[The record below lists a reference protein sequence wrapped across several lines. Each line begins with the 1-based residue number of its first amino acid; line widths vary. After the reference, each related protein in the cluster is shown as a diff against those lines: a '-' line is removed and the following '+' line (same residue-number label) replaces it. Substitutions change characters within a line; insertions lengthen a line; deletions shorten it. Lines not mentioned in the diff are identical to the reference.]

1 MVDDEVPKSF
11 ASAIGH
17 VCGVVAVGMTTLS
30 LFGVWSLAHK
40 PTVPL
45 AVLVTIGIALAMLM
59 FRWAGALT
67 GLWDTRGRL
76 AVPKLV
82 YSILGAIFVAATIL
96 SLGLAIATPPASVD
110 EGLTTIVG
118 VSGGASMA
126 YLCYLAYHRFK

>member
-1 MVDDEVPKSF
+1 MVDDEVPQSF

-17 VCGVVAVGMTTLS
+17 VCGVAAVGMTTLN
-30 LFGVWSLAHK
+30 LFGIWSLAHK

-45 AVLVTIGIALAMLM
+45 FVLVTIGIGLASLM

-67 GLWDTRGRL
+67 GFWDTRGRL

-96 SLGLAIATPPASVD
+96 SVGLAIATPPASVD
-110 EGLTTIVG
+110 EGLMTVVG
-118 VSGGASMA
+118 VSGGASIA

>member
-30 LFGVWSLAHK
+30 LFGIWSLAQK

-45 AVLVTIGIALAMLM
+45 FVLVTIGIGLASLM

-82 YSILGAIFVAATIL
+82 YSMFGAVFVAMTL
-96 SLGLAIATPPASVD
+96 LCVGLAVAKPPMSLD
-110 EGLTTIVG
+110 EGLMTVVG
-118 VSGGASMA
+118 VSSGAAIA